1 MNLRPLG
8 IIWLKISIL
17 GSSCCISCCIISLKH
32 LFCSISR
39 PYLSPL
45 NSNFTNVNIDKNKG
59 IIGRDDIGTLSSPS
73 QLTHNGFYAFV
84 YCSADVNSNLDNG
97 AGNFTDYNAGDF
109 YALLIGGQWQ
119 SNGCRY
125 GTLIVT
131 SPRFSGK
138 FWIGRIWDYKFANW
152 HKFSGS

>member
-1 MNLRPLG
+1 MGGGTYDL
-8 IIWLKISIL
+8 
-17 GSSCCISCCIISLKH
+17 
-32 LFCSISR
+32 
-39 PYLSPL
+39 Y
-45 NSNFTNVNIDKNKG
+45 SNFTNVNTDKNKG
-59 IIGRDDIGTLSSPS
+59 VIGKDNIGTLSSPA
-73 QLTHNGFYAFV
+73 QLTHNGFYAFGN
-84 YCSADVNSNLDNG
+84 CSADVNSNLDSG
-97 AGNFTDYNAGDF
+97 AGNFTDYNIGDF
-109 YALLIGGQWQ
+109 HALLIAGQWN

>member
-1 MNLRPLG
+1 M
-8 IIWLKISIL
+8 I
-17 GSSCCISCCIISLKH
+17 H
-32 LFCSISR
+32 Q
-39 PYLSPL
+39 PL
-45 NSNFTNVNIDKNKG
+45 NSDLTNVNTDKNKG
-59 IIGRDDIGTLSSPS
+59 VIGKDNIGTLSSPS
-73 QLTHNGFYAFV
+73 QLTHNGFYAFGN
-84 YCSADVNSNLDNG
+84 CSADVNSNLDSG
-97 AGNFTDYNAGDF
+97 AGNFTDYNIGDF
-109 YALLIGGQWQ
+109 HALLIAGQWN